1 MMGAG
6 LDKIIQ
12 RVAVVGLGKLGSC
25 VAGCLVARGFDVI
38 ATDTDPAKV
47 KAVSQGSAPVDE
59 PGLQEVLSQGRS
71 RLRATGN
78 IRELVENS
86 QAAFF
91 IVPTLSQPD
100 GSFSNEFL
108 IRALQTVGTEIRA
121 LNKRGYLFVVNSTTT
136 PGAMDAVIRPL
147 LEEVT
152 GGKDFSL
159 CYNPEFIALGEVV
172 KGLLQPDFIL
182 IGESDPAAGEALAE
196 LYGRLCTNKPPV
208 RRMSLI
214 NAELAKISVNCAVT
228 MKISFVNQLSEVC
241 SRIPGADAGVILEAI
256 GSDRRIGREY
266 LKPGLGF
273 GGPCFPRDNRL
284 FQYVAK
290 QRGTDAP
297 LAEATDRVNQRV
309 NERLLNTVLAH
320 ARTGSPVSVLGLAYK
335 PFSNVVEQ
343 AAGTWLCQQLVQL
356 GREVWAHDYMVSRA
370 ALNGMDGLKYESDL
384 AALLGSGPETLVI
397 TCPWPAYRQAFSD
410 SLPAWRRPATVID
423 PWRLLEGVA
432 QRFQNIAYLTELQ

>member
-1 MMGAG
+1 MGAG

-182 IGESDPAAGEALAE
+182 IGESDPSAGEALAE

-208 RRMSLI
+208 RRI
-214 NAELAKISVNCAVT
+214 
-228 MKISFVNQLSEVC
+228 
-241 SRIPGADAGVILEAI
+241 EAI

-309 NERLLNTVLAH
+309 NERLLKTVLAH